1 MDQSAITVRYAKAF
15 FLSAK
20 EKKQLDKLKTD
31 IETVLEVCKTSA
43 DFTLLLESPVVKTS
57 KKAALIEQI
66 FSGSID
72 KLTLKF
78 LMLIVQNKRE
88 VHIPGICRN
97 FLDLTR
103 KDQNIKSAV
112 LTTASEVSAATQEKI
127 RELLAKE
134 LKTEVELSAQI
145 KPEIIGGLVLRLDD
159 NQYDASVATQLKK
172 IKQNL
177 LETELKSIQ

>member
-15 FLSAK
+15 FSTAK
-20 EKKQLDKLKTD
+20 EKNLLQQLKAD
-31 IETVLEVCKTSA
+31 IESVFEVCNTSQ
-43 DFTLLLESPVVKTS
+43 DFILLLESPVVKSS
-57 KKAALIEQI
+57 KKASIIKQI
-66 FSGSID
+66 FESAVQE
-72 KLTLKF
+72 LTLNF
-78 LMLIVQNKRE
+78 LLLIVNNKRE

-112 LTTASEVSAATQEKI
+112 LTTATEVSDETTKKVQ
-127 RELLAKE
+127 ELLAKE
-134 LKTEVELSAQI
+134 LNASVEISTQV
-145 KPEIIGGLVLRLDD
+145 KPDILGGLILRLDD

>member
-15 FLSAK
+15 FLTAK
-20 EKKQLDKLKTD
+20 EKNLLQQSKAD
-31 IETVLEVCKTSA
+31 IESVFEVCNTSQ
-43 DFTLLLESPVVKTS
+43 DFILLLESPVVKSS
-57 KKAALIEQI
+57 KKASIIKQI
-66 FSGSID
+66 FENAVQEI
-72 KLTLKF
+72 TLNF
-78 LMLIVQNKRE
+78 LLLIVNNKRE

-112 LTTASEVSAATQEKI
+112 LTTATEVSADTIKKVQK
-127 RELLAKE
+127 LLAKE
-134 LKTEVELSAQI
+134 LDASIEISTLV
-145 KPEIIGGLVLRLDD
+145 KPDILGGLILRLED

-172 IKQNL
+172 VKQNL